1 MAGGGGH
8 GGSGSGERSAHGRKC
23 VIWEGAT
30 GPKEA
35 THMRGGPEAKQ
46 SGGLPAVATAPQEND
61 EGVVGRREEAG
72 RALK

>member
-1 MAGGGGH
+1 
-8 GGSGSGERSAHGRKC
+8 

-35 THMRGGPEAKQ
+35 THARGGPEAKQ
-46 SGGLPAVATAPQEND
+46 GGSLPAVATAARENGD
-61 EGVVGRREEAG
+61 CVVGRREEAG